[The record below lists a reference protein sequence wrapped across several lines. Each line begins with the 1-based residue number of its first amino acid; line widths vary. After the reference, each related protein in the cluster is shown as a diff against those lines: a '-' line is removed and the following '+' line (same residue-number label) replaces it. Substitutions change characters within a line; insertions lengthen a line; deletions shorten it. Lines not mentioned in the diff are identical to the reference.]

1 MFSMVSAIRVTDER
15 KKTLNAKI
23 MISKM
28 PTARLNW
35 KAAKYRFPKFAGL
48 EGAGKDIPVFGTGA
62 SVRDVK
68 KFTKLSHKLS
78 ER

>member
-1 MFSMVSAIRVTDER
+1 MFSIVSAIRVTDER

-23 MISKM
+23 IISNM

-35 KAAKYRFPKFAGL
+35 KAAKYRFPKFAGF
-48 EGAGKDIPVFGTGA
+48 EGAGKEIPVEGTGA

-68 KFTKLSHKLS
+68 KFTKLSHRLS
-78 ER
+78 DR